1 MKFLKKFEMFHSTGL
16 DDGKDHVVPKYNP
29 KIRKE
34 VSDFLDDLPESGRIQ
49 VLKSVGIEA
58 NTKEEGEFEKQ
69 FELAKK
75 KFIDFFENNTNLS
88 IQSIDLEKFT
98 IPGKGGDGIPR
109 VQNIGGTSQ
118 TNSFRIGQ

>member
-1 MKFLKKFEMFHSTGL
+1 MKFIKKFEMFHSTGL

-29 KIRKE
+29 KVRKE
-34 VSDFLDDLPESGRIQ
+34 VSDFLDDLPPSGKIQ
-49 VLKSVGIEA
+49 VLRSIGI
-58 NTKEEGEFEKQ
+58 KEEISDDGEFEKQ
-69 FELAKK
+69 FEIAKK

-98 IPGKGGDGIPR
+98 IPGKSGDGIPR

>member
-1 MKFLKKFEMFHSTGL
+1 MKFLETFEKFHATGL

-29 KIRKE
+29 KVRKE
-34 VSDFLDDLPESGRIQ
+34 VSDFLDDLPPSGKIQ
-49 VLKSVGIEA
+49 VLRSIGI
-58 NTKEEGEFEKQ
+58 KEEIEDEGEFEKQ
-69 FELAKK
+69 FEIAKK
-75 KFIDFFENNTNLS
+75 KFIDFFETNTNLS

-98 IPGKGGDGIPR
+98 IPGRGGDGVAR